1 MDKCSDDLVKLAT
14 TDASACVHPHGATL
28 LSWTYKGKE
37 HIFLSEQAVFDNKK
51 AIRGGIP
58 FVFPNFGP
66 WSLGP
71 QHGFARTSR
80 WTLKEAPHTLANGD
94 TTAVFILSDVEQT
107 RAIWDFRFQLIYR
120 VTLRSNQLV
129 LEVEVVNT
137 DEKEFEFTLLL
148 HTYLKTD
155 DIQLCSISNLKGCS
169 YLDKVDGNKEKTE
182 TAELVCIRKA
192 TDRVYKKTGEKHS
205 CKLNGST
212 VNIIKKNFPDTVVWN
227 PWDQNAKD
235 MADFGDEEYLKM
247 ICVEAGAVSEPIIL
261 KSKGVFKASCTLEVA
276 A

>member
-1 MDKCSDDLVKLAT
+1 
-14 TDASACVHPHGATL
+14 
-28 LSWTYKGKE
+28 
-37 HIFLSEQAVFDNKK
+37 
-51 AIRGGIP
+51 
-58 FVFPNFGP
+58 
-66 WSLGP
+66 
-71 QHGFARTSR
+71 
-80 WTLKEAPHTLANGD
+80 LANGD

-169 YLDKVDGNKEKTE
+169 YIDKAYGNKEKTE

-192 TDRVYKKTGEKHS
+192 TDR
-205 CKLNGST
+205 
-212 VNIIKKNFPDTVVWN
+212 
-227 PWDQNAKD
+227 
-235 MADFGDEEYLKM
+235 
-247 ICVEAGAVSEPIIL
+247 
-261 KSKGVFKASCTLEVA
+261 
-276 A
+276 